1 MVPAGLLLFLCGCE
15 AKPWQGKFVAPPG
28 DKCYVLESIDVHGDQ
43 TADVKY
49 EALND
54 FANFPILFREED
66 SILFVRELNREWAF
80 KWNGNDTLYDVS
92 NQDPYCFLVREK

>member
-1 MVPAGLLLFLCGCE
+1 MYGCG
-15 AKPWQGKFVAPPG
+15 AKPWQGKFVAPKG
-28 DKCYVLESIDVHGDQ
+28 DQCYVLEFVEIHGDQ

-54 FANFPILFREED
+54 IANFPISYREED
-66 SILFVRELNREWAF
+66 SIVFVRELSREWAF

-92 NQDPYCFLVREK
+92 NQDPFCVLVREKE